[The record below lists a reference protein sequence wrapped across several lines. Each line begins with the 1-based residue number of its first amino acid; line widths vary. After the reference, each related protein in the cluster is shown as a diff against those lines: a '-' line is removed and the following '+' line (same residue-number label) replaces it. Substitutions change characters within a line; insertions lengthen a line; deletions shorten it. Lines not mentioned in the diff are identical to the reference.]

1 MSSVIDQFGCFVS
14 PKPHIANVEEN
25 EIHGPMLFLYR
36 SYFPDTGGD
45 GAHRG
50 GRAAG
55 TAWTPHGVDRLRCSL
70 TSHGVDVPVSFGQ
83 FGGWPGV
90 CSAAM
95 VVHGSDV
102 RQRWADGELPLALE
116 DISEPLDLDAL
127 GGEVQVLEAKEDEM
141 PVLPGDVV
149 QYTWQG
155 GGGYGDPLQRE
166 VEEVECDIRDG
177 IISAARAE
185 TVYGVVPGES
195 AREIEMR
202 RERLRKSRLETADVP
217 ANAAGTRAPGQL
229 LTQLGSGLVVAR
241 TKDGA
246 MQFEC
251 SCGHSFCDSHD
262 NWKTYAATHS
272 ISADELPSGMRVHP
286 TLELVEYLCPSCG
299 RRHAL
304 DVKERDEPVLQ
315 DLKVLSWSA

>member
-177 IISAARAE
+177 IISAARALKPF
-185 TVYGVVPGES
+185 TVWCPVSRRARSRCVVS
-195 AREIEMR
+195 ACASHAWRPLMSRQMPLEPAR
-202 RERLRKSRLETADVP
+202 R
-217 ANAAGTRAPGQL
+217 
-229 LTQLGSGLVVAR
+229 
-241 TKDGA
+241 
-246 MQFEC
+246 
-251 SCGHSFCDSHD
+251 DS
-262 NWKTYAATHS
+262 Y
-272 ISADELPSGMRVHP
+272 
-286 TLELVEYLCPSCG
+286 
-299 RRHAL
+299 
-304 DVKERDEPVLQ
+304 
-315 DLKVLSWSA
+315 